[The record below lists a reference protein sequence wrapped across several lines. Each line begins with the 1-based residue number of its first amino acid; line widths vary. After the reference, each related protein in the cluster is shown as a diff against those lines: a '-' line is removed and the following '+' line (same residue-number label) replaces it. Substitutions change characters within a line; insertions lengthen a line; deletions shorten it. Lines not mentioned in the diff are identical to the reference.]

1 MSAKINNFPRLRQAL
16 VSGVAYGVGLVLGN
30 LIFYPLF
37 QSLSLDNL
45 STRLQAYRTLIGVFI
60 AFITFGSGG
69 ALGGF
74 IGGLTLPVLERPR
87 KYWGY
92 AWQSAFSLGLAFAS
106 IILLLILM
114 FSLISGTPG
123 IFFIIAG
130 GVFGA
135 LVGAVL
141 GLTTF
146 GLRRSK
152 PVLLASVAGFAL
164 GGIGLGYGI
173 LAYMSANIAGSLD
186 RDKYLPLLA
195 GLFIFGL
202 AGGCAL
208 GYAYSQPETG
218 TQTGEKRT
226 RSPRIVFTG
235 YVLISALLVMTLYTL
250 RPVIVG
256 LWEFFTPHQMTY
268 TNMIKAD
275 VIGTH
280 WSSPSKVVETDR
292 DHSPLAQM
300 GLAAST
306 SDSTAIVWSQN
317 VDGVSEVFFDPG
329 TLDEHQRMIDWGDP
343 INVSISNQH
352 SLKPQVVYD
361 RFGFAHLVWIEAG
374 RDGGW
379 AIMYSRCTQHNCE
392 PPIQLSTPTLP
403 TCTGADALSG
413 YENQGGPAIAA
424 NYGGEIMVVWQDGC
438 GGMNYSRW
446 TIGDDPALKSA
457 ASITLEAGDQ
467 AGPASLSAHPEGH
480 FVLVFEN
487 ITEDGRDI
495 LTLRSKDQGWEL
507 PTQRI
512 GEGVSP
518 DLIIDHDGH
527 VHITWCG
534 VNEGVHYWTS
544 GNSEVISELP
554 CLNSPDLAIDDNDN
568 IHVVWSSNVVL
579 DVNDQQRISNVIY
592 ESIKQS
598 TDWTRPYIVAQIDSA
613 SKYALT
619 NEPDGGLLLSW
630 NGSSNEVDGIL
641 YALQSQYNCEQYQ
654 PTGIAYEVLK
664 VARNGKYR
672 PTTDIVPFCQNQ
684 YDQLLITPNPDPA
697 YSEQPSTPNGGFDQ
711 YTDLIREAKYE
722 VLFTTM
728 TYSAAKNHDSPGAL
742 FADAVADLYQNIKQN
757 PEQYPRGM
765 TVRILLGISPPIS
778 TLNLNS
784 MLSLALT
791 DLRNAGVEE
800 MVNPDIGWR
809 LEIAKYAETYPY
821 SHVKLMV
828 IDGKTAIT
836 SGFNHEYRPLPV
848 EHRSGLG
855 EGDMDTGIQ
864 VTGPVAQDAR
874 RVFDGLWVVSM
885 QRHCSDISPG
895 NRFWKMTCRNIATD
909 SEHVPEVMRYYP
921 TEGDT
926 IALSMFRS
934 NAHDEADRQIEA
946 AFASANESI
955 DILQAMFSM
964 PLICNLNYFFDVC
977 TFEHTLSYM
986 KSLMEAVE
994 TNGTSVRVLI
1004 NAHPPQGI
1012 ENMITKEIFEKEAKS
1027 RGLED
1032 RVELRFFDGLVH
1044 AKNALIDDQFLFVG
1058 SHNLHYSALGDG
1070 NGLAE
1075 HSIGV
1080 TDTQATEEFM
1090 RLFEYYWQEAGD

>member
-1 MSAKINNFPRLRQAL
+1 MSAIINKHPRLRQAL

-30 LIFYPLF
+30 VIFYSLF

-45 STRLQAYRTLIGVFI
+45 SPQLQAQRTLIGVFI
-60 AFITFGSGG
+60 AFITFGLSG

-74 IGGLTLPVLERPR
+74 IGGLTLPVVDRPR

-92 AWQSAFSLGLAFAS
+92 AWQSAFSLGMVFGS
-106 IILLLILM
+106 IPLLLILG
-114 FSLISGTPG
+114 FSLISGTHG
-123 IFFIIAG
+123 LFFIIAG
-130 GVFGA
+130 VLFGA
-135 LVGAVL
+135 LVGGVL
-141 GLTTF
+141 GWTTV
-146 GLRRSK
+146 GLRRLK
-152 PVLLASVAGFAL
+152 PVLLASVVGFAL

-173 LAYMSANIAGSLD
+173 LAFMSSNIAGSLD
-186 RDKYLPLLA
+186 WDKYISLLV

-208 GYAYSQPETG
+208 GYAYSQLETG
-218 TQTGEKRT
+218 TQTGEIRT
-226 RSPRIVFTG
+226 RSPRIVLIR
-235 YVLISALLVMTLYTL
+235 YVLFSVPLVLTLYIL

-256 LWEFFTPHQMTY
+256 LWVFFTPHQMMY

-275 VIGTH
+275 VVGTH
-280 WSSPSKVVETDR
+280 WSSPSIVVDTGR
-292 DHSPLAQM
+292 DHSPLEQI
-300 GLAAST
+300 GLAASP

-317 VDGVSEVFFDPG
+317 VDGVYEVFYEPG
-329 TLDEHQRMIDWGDP
+329 TLDEGQRMIHWGAP
-343 INVSISNQH
+343 INVSTSNQDSH
-352 SLKPQVVYD
+352 KPQVVYD
-361 RFGFAHLVWIEAG
+361 RFGVAHLVWNEAG

-379 AIMYSRCTQHNCE
+379 AIMYSRCMQNSCE
-392 PPIQLSTPTLP
+392 VPIKLSTPTSP
-403 TCTGADALSG
+403 TCTGAHPRLG
-413 YENQGGPAIAA
+413 HENQEGPAIAV
-424 NYGGEIMVVWQDGC
+424 NYDGEILVVWQDGC
-438 GGMNYSRW
+438 GDLNYSRW
-446 TIGDDPALKSA
+446 NIGVESLSKSI
-457 ASITLEAGDQ
+457 SSLTLEAGDQ
-467 AGPASLSAHPEGH
+467 VGSARLSTHPEGH

-487 ITEDGRDI
+487 IAEDGRDI
-495 LTLRSKDQGWEL
+495 LTLRSKDQDWEL
-507 PTQRI
+507 PAQRI

-518 DLIIDHDGH
+518 DLIIDHDGQ

-534 VNEGVHYWTS
+534 VNGGVHYWSS
-544 GNSEVISELP
+544 GNSEMISELP

-568 IHVVWSSNVVL
+568 IHVVWSSNVVI
-579 DVNDQQRISNVIY
+579 DVNNQQRTANVIY

-598 TDWTRPYIVAQIDSA
+598 TGWTRSYIVTQIDNS
-613 SKYALT
+613 SKHALT
-619 NEPDGGLLLSW
+619 NGPDGGLILTW
-630 NGSSNEVDGIL
+630 NGPSNGIDGIS

-711 YTDLIREAKYE
+711 YNNLIREAKYE

-742 FADAVADLYQNIKQN
+742 FADAIADLYHNIKQN
-757 PEQYPRGM
+757 PAQYPRGM

-784 MLSLALT
+784 MLSLALM

-874 RVFDGLWVVSM
+874 RVFDGLWGVSM
-885 QRHCSDISPG
+885 QQYCSDISPG
-895 NRFWKMTCRNIATD
+895 NRFWKMTCHNIITD

-921 TEGDT
+921 TEGDS

-934 NAHDEADRQIEA
+934 NAYDEADRQIEA
-946 AFASANESI
+946 AFESANESI

-964 PLICNLNYFFDVC
+964 PLVCNLNHFFDVC
-977 TFEHTLSYM
+977 TFEHSLSFM

-994 TNGTSVRVLI
+994 TNGSSVRVLI
-1004 NAHPPQGI
+1004 NAHLPQGI
-1012 ENMITKEIFEKEAKS
+1012 ENVITKEIFENEAKA

-1032 RVELRFFDGLVH
+1032 RVEFRFFDGLVH

-1070 NGLAE
+1070 NGLTE

-1080 TDTQATEEFM
+1080 TDPQAIEEFI
-1090 RLFEYYWQEAGD
+1090 RLFEYYWQEAGE